1 MLQKHPE
8 QRLSIKHKPRLQAEV
23 NKDQLAREKHKIQ
36 FFPN

>member
-1 MLQKHPE
+1 MLQKYPE
-8 QRLSIKHKPRLQAEV
+8 QSLSIKHKPRLQAGV